1 MELDKELDCAAVEM
15 KPMREITNRLLHIKE
30 EKAEEANEQCRVTER
45 LWEDTKLLVA
55 EW

>member
-1 MELDKELDCAAVEM
+1 MDRAAAEM
-15 KPMREITNRLLHIKE
+15 KPMQEIANKLPQIDV

-45 LWEDTKLLVA
+45 LWEDTKLLLA